1 MEKYQE
7 YLKENIRQNLRACQL
22 RQLEILK
29 EIDRICQKHHIE
41 YWLDGGSLLGAV
53 RHQGFIPWDDDIDI
67 AMSVEDERRFE
78 EVAPKE
84 LPPHLFLQS
93 PMTDPGSNEPI
104 VKIRD
109 LNSLYIEPGDSFALP
124 YAKGI
129 FVDIF
134 PMEDYPNISRK
145 WIKRLT
151 KGISKSNAILHHS
164 HTYSLRSFAE
174 FFWFGA
180 KLMVCSGLWKL
191 VCRLAPKGRYS
202 DIPILNGRGVSFDKA
217 SIKPL
222 GKSRSRAWSFLLPT
236 TTMPI

>member
-1 MEKYQE
+1 M
-7 YLKENIRQNLRACQL
+7 
-22 RQLEILK
+22 
-29 EIDRICQKHHIE
+29 
-41 YWLDGGSLLGAV
+41 
-53 RHQGFIPWDDDIDI
+53 
-67 AMSVEDERRFE
+67 
-78 EVAPKE
+78 
-84 LPPHLFLQS
+84 
-93 PMTDPGSNEPI
+93 
-104 VKIRD
+104 KIRD

-180 KLMVCSGLWKL
+180 KLMVCNGLWKL

-222 GKSRSRAWSFLLPT
+222 GKITFEGVEFPAPHDYDAYLTDLYGDYMKLP
-236 TTMPI
+236 PPEKRESHAVYVALS